1 MPRDLDNPYGMT
13 FRGRER
19 ALRFIR
25 PYRNIGELNP
35 VEQLKLSRHPF
46 EVAQAVIDIYSKQGP
61 EAINAVPGEQER
73 LKWVGMYPQRQGGD
87 AFMMRIKVPGGVLT
101 AAQVREIGVAAD
113 AYAEGPDDSPVFG
126 NRYADLTTRQD
137 IQLHWIRIADV
148 PRIWQRFWDVGLTTV
163 QACGDSAR
171 NVCSCPVS
179 GIDAKEVVEA
189 LPVAQAISAYFT
201 GNREYANLPRK
212 FKISVTGCLEDC
224 ARVEINDIGLWP
236 AEQGDGSIGFNV
248 LIGGG
253 LSDGERMA
261 SDIDVFIR
269 PDQAVELC
277 RGVAQLFGELGNRE
291 NRGLSRM
298 RYLAQELGP
307 EGFRSALD
315 ERTKFTLE
323 PAGRELTDR
332 YRGDH
337 VGVHPQ
343 KQPGLVYVGCSVP
356 VGRMHGI
363 DLIETAR
370 LAETYGDGGVRI
382 GLDQNFILSGIPE
395 DRLDDL
401 LAEPLMAKY
410 SPFPGPFER
419 GVVACTGSEFCRF
432 AVVETK
438 ERAVKWARNLD
449 AATEG
454 TTAPAATVAA
464 TPASSACTSPAVRP
478 PAPSPRSPTSGSGG
492 TSPTWTS
499 TSKRP
504 STSASADPSDPTPPS
519 STGSPA
525 PCRWTGSPTPSLRI
539 VGRYQAERRTGEP
552 FHLWARRTPR
562 EELAATIAGSR
573 RGGRLMK
580 RYRIREEMNGI
591 PEPPGKVWFWE
602 LEAGVIHADR
612 CIECGTCIAVC
623 PSNSIGID
631 EDTNLPELV
640 KMCTGCSL
648 CWDFCPRGRSPL
660 RGPVAAFDHVVGRG
674 CRGASRPRSGRT
686 PPTPT
691 GRSPVGHPADGLG
704 AVVESFA
711 VRASSRLDDVQDGG
725 AVDAL
730 LIGLLAAGEI
740 DGALVSKPSGDPDE
754 QWKGVATIATT
765 AGEILAAS
773 GSFYNQTM
781 ALAEL
786 DLSRYKLPPKPRIAV
801 VGTPCEVQGL
811 RAMQARRWPTG
822 AHRVDAV
829 VLSIALM
836 CTKNFDYEALD
847 PAASCATSGEWTWT
861 GCRKWTSYGAA

>member
-1 MPRDLDNPYGMT
+1 MPRDLDNPYGMQ

-19 ALRFIR
+19 ALRFVR

-35 VEQLKLSRHPF
+35 VEQIKLSRHPF
-46 EVAQAVIDIYSKQGP
+46 EVAQAVIDTYSKQGP
-61 EAINAVPGEQER
+61 DAINAVPGEQER

-87 AFMMRIKVPGGVLT
+87 AFMMRIKIPGGVMT
-101 AAQVREIGVAAD
+101 AAQVREVGVAAD

-179 GIDAKEVVEA
+179 GIDAREVVEA
-189 LPVAQAISAYFT
+189 HPVARAISAYFT

-236 AEQGDGSIGFNV
+236 AEHSDGSIGFNV

-315 ERTKFTLE
+315 ERTKFTLD

-332 YRGDH
+332 FRGDH

-395 DRLDDL
+395 ERLDDL

-438 ERAVKWARNLD
+438 ERAVKWARKLDSQLSTDGPSGRDAGDAGVIRMHFSGCSASCAQPQIADIGFRGDIAHVDQHIEEAVDIGVGGSLGPD
-449 AATEG
+449 AAFIDW
-454 TTAPAATVAA
+454 V
-464 TPASSACTSPAVRP
+464 
-478 PAPSPRSPTSGSGG
+478 
-492 TSPTWTS
+492 
-499 TSKRP
+499 
-504 STSASADPSDPTPPS
+504 
-519 STGSPA
+519 TGAMPVDKVPDA
-525 PCRWTGSPTPSLRI
+525 LLRL
-539 VGRYQAERRTGEP
+539 VGRYQAERRTAEP
-552 FHLWARRTPR
+552 FHLWARRIPR
-562 EELAATIAGSR
+562 DELAATIAGS
-573 RGGRLMK
+573 
-580 RYRIREEMNGI
+580 
-591 PEPPGKVWFWE
+591 
-602 LEAGVIHADR
+602 
-612 CIECGTCIAVC
+612 
-623 PSNSIGID
+623 
-631 EDTNLPELV
+631 
-640 KMCTGCSL
+640 
-648 CWDFCPRGRSPL
+648 
-660 RGPVAAFDHVVGRG
+660 
-674 CRGASRPRSGRT
+674 
-686 PPTPT
+686 
-691 GRSPVGHPADGLG
+691 
-704 AVVESFA
+704 
-711 VRASSRLDDVQDGG
+711 
-725 AVDAL
+725 
-730 LIGLLAAGEI
+730 
-740 DGALVSKPSGDPDE
+740 
-754 QWKGVATIATT
+754 
-765 AGEILAAS
+765 
-773 GSFYNQTM
+773 
-781 ALAEL
+781 
-786 DLSRYKLPPKPRIAV
+786 
-801 VGTPCEVQGL
+801 
-811 RAMQARRWPTG
+811 
-822 AHRVDAV
+822 
-829 VLSIALM
+829 
-836 CTKNFDYEALD
+836 
-847 PAASCATSGEWTWT
+847 PAAVGS
-861 GCRKWTSYGAA
+861 